1 MAKIKIEGL
10 DKLEKHLKKG
20 ASMNLVRQT
29 VRTNG
34 AELNKKIVEKAEFR
48 GHYKGNKFVKPTGT
62 TKKSIKLE
70 ITDGGFTAESGPTTE
85 YAEYVERGTR
95 FMDAQPFVQPALEEQ
110 LPKFKSDMKKLVR

>member
-29 VRTNG
+29 VQRNG
-34 AELNKKIVEKAEFR
+34 AELKEKIASNANFD
-48 GHYKGNKFVKPTGT
+48 KGYQTGT
-62 TKKSIKLE
+62 TKGSVTLD

-85 YAEYVERGTR
+85 YAEYVEYGTR
-95 FMDAQPFVQPALEEQ
+95 FMDAQPFVRPALEEQ
-110 LPKFKSDMKKLVR
+110 ASKFKRDMQKLVR

>member
-1 MAKIKIEGL
+1 MSGIKIEGL
-10 DKLEKHLKKG
+10 DELEKHLKKG

-29 VRTNG
+29 VQRNG
-34 AELNKKIVEKAEFR
+34 AELKEKIASNANFD
-48 GHYKGNKFVKPTGT
+48 KGYQTGT
-62 TKKSIKLE
+62 TKRSVKLE

-95 FMDAQPFVQPALEEQ
+95 FMDEQPFVQPAFEEQ